1 MQHQPTPEAR
11 MPDHPGD
18 FDQCLTQLAALLA
31 EQGHRVTRVFEAACD
46 AVFSRDIAAARRA
59 VDDDDEI
66 DRVDVAIEQQAIA
79 LLTEAVHRAKPL
91 TAAQLRRLLTIVKIN
106 NELERAADAATAI
119 ASEAPVLAEM
129 DSPLPDT
136 LRVLTNSVAGILRD
150 VTRSFE
156 RADPRL
162 AKLALDAEDTVEA
175 FKGQLLR
182 DAARRIG
189 AGEMAVD
196 FAFAMHEL
204 ANQCERIA
212 DHATNIAEQVIYAT
226 TGAIVRHTDAGW
238 IELPRPGAGDP
249 A

>member
-1 MQHQPTPEAR
+1 

-18 FDQCLTQLAALLA
+18 FDQCMSQLATLLT
-31 EQGHRVTRVFEAACD
+31 EQGGRVTRLFEAACD
-46 AVFSRDIAAARRA
+46 AVFTRDTAAARQA

-66 DRVDVAIEQQAIA
+66 DRVDVAIEQQAVA
-79 LLTEAVHRAKPL
+79 LLTEAVNRGDQL
-91 TAAQLRRLLTIVKIN
+91 NAAQLRRVMTIVKIN

-119 ASEAPVLAEM
+119 ASEAPAIAE
-129 DSPLPDT
+129 SGRQLPDT

-156 RADPRL
+156 QDDPRL

-182 DAARRIG
+182 DAERRI
-189 AGEMAVD
+189 AAAEMTVD
-196 FAFAMHEL
+196 FAFAIHEL

-238 IELPRPGAGDP
+238 VELPRADS
-249 A
+249 AES